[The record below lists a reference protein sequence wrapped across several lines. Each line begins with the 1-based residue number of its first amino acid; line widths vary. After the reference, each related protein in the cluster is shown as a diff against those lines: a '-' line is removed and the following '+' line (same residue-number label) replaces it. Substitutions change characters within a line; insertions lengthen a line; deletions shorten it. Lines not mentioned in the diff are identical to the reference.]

1 MRRVEPSTASYPSAE
16 AGSSALGNAQ
26 TPGHLFLQ
34 AAWPRRLAPRSPA
47 SLASSTA
54 QAVSRSPTTTGPCTR
69 LPAMVGP
76 TRQTDRAYLVS
87 VESGLWPRRDF
98 SHKHHTNS
106 GGQSNETSAHD
117 SVVASR
123 PRGLRQ
129 RDSRLRER
137 RGSEL
142 IISGGDHF
150 RPGQ

>member
-1 MRRVEPSTASYPSAE
+1 MRRVEPSTTSYPSAV
-16 AGSSALGNAQ
+16 AVSSAPGNAQ
-26 TPGHLFLQ
+26 TPGRLFLQ
-34 AAWPRRLAPRSPA
+34 LARPRRLAPRSPA

-87 VESGLWPRRDF
+87 AESGSWPPQDC
-98 SHKHHTNS
+98 SHKHHTNT

-123 PRGLRQ
+123 PRRLRQ

-137 RGSEL
+137 RGSGL
-142 IISGGDHF
+142 IIWGGDHF